1 MSAETVPEQQIPGR
15 ARQRRR
21 LSIIFIYA
29 GFAALWILLSDEAVV
44 WFFRDPALIALAST
58 LKGWL
63 FVGITSLLLYVL
75 MGRWVDGTAE
85 FESRP
90 ADSRRLALPFALL
103 AVVIVAF
110 SVSGIFNAFIQQ
122 KETEIARLEAIANL
136 KTREITDWLKERQG
150 DADFVRTSD
159 FFAGQYLHWQESGD
173 KQSAEMLQIRLE
185 QFRQIRGFS
194 AVTLLNSK
202 GKKLW
207 GSDKS
212 PLTIAPPLEAAAQL
226 AAADHKTRRIGPYR
240 GRAGN
245 LRLDFIAPLTA
256 LPGQAPLVIL
266 HINVADWLYPVL
278 QTWPIPSTTGETLLF
293 RRDGNQVLF
302 LNELRHQKYT
312 AATLRIPLTT
322 KKLLAA
328 QLIRGDVS
336 QGEPVE
342 GVDYRDVPVIGV
354 ARAISGTNWFL
365 IAKVDKSEL
374 YAKTAPEAAW
384 IALVGLLA
392 LLIAGGGLYLSRQ
405 NQQLALSKAVRQ
417 SQDERINTLQL
428 LAAIADSSDDSI
440 YAKDIEGRFTLF
452 NRAAGQ
458 TVGKAVDEVLGRDVR
473 DIFPSGQAEMLMTG
487 DRQVIAENRTITY
500 EETLSTS
507 RGDRVFLDTRGPLH
521 DAGGKIVGLF
531 GIARDITG
539 RKRAEMALISSEER
553 FRWFFML
560 SPIPLN
566 IVNME
571 SSTMA
576 VNNQFI
582 STFGYTLEDMP
593 TLAEWW
599 LLAYP
604 DPEYRYSMM
613 DNWNSSLQGMKKRNI
628 ASEPIEAHVT
638 CKDGGV
644 RTVIISRILIG
655 NEVLSTFV
663 DITELRQTVVELQE
677 RNNELER
684 FNRVTVGRE
693 LDMISLKQQINALFR
708 QLGREPPY
716 PLSFL
721 DDPSAQQRGEM
732 Q

>member
-21 LSIIFIYA
+21 LSIVFIYA

-85 FESRP
+85 FESSP

-103 AVVIVAF
+103 AVVIVAL

-212 PLTIAPPLEAAAQL
+212 PLTISPPLEAAAQL

-256 LPGQAPLVIL
+256 LPGQTPLVIL

-531 GIARDITG
+531 GIARDITR

-566 IVNME
+566 IVNKE

-613 DNWNSSLQGMKKRNI
+613 DSWNSSLQGMKKCNI

-644 RTVIISRILIG
+644 RTVMISRILIG